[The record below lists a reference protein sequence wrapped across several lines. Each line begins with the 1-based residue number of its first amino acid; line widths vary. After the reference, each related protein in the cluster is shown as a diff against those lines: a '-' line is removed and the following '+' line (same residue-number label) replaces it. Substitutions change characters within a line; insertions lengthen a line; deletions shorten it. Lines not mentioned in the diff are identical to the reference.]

1 MAALRARQADFEKI
15 YTAEEFQELPE
26 FDTSFELIEGR
37 LVEKPVPGFQHSV
50 IARRL
55 LKAYD
60 RFDPDEENGLFVQE
74 VSTVLSVRN
83 VPAPDL
89 AFWTAANRPR
99 MTVKAAPK
107 PDLAVEIWSPH
118 DLDSQKRREESLA
131 RILKYQL
138 AGVALVWAIN
148 PASKTVEVY
157 HPGQANPVQVVGLDG
172 ELSGEEVIPGF
183 KVAVKTLF
191 E

>member
-1 MAALRARQADFEKI
+1 MAALRARPADFEKI

-26 FDTSFELIEGR
+26 FDAPFELIEGR
-37 LVEKPVPGFQHSV
+37 LVEKPVPGFQHSA

-60 RFDPDEENGLFVQE
+60 RFDPEEEKGLFVQE

-89 AFWTAANRPR
+89 AFWTAANKPR

-118 DLDSQKRREESLA
+118 DLDSQKRREESSA
-131 RILKYQL
+131 WIRKYQL
-138 AGVALVWAIN
+138 AGVPLVWAIN
-148 PASKTVEVY
+148 PPNKTVEIY
-157 HPGQANPVQVVGLDG
+157 HPGQDKAVQVLGIDDT
-172 ELSGEEVIPGF
+172 LSGEEVIPGF
-183 KVAVKTLF
+183 KVAIKTLF